1 MFWSITEPTNTIT
14 ESINME
20 GQPINLTKE
29 THLADI
35 YISKIEKSK
44 FNAMLIEFERLK
56 NVYTE
61 GNDIDQLCISTSWLI
76 SKKYQ
81 TPKYQWKQDCVP
93 EALKILRILSRITA
107 L

>member
-1 MFWSITEPTNTIT
+1 
-14 ESINME
+14 ME

-29 THLADI
+29 THLTDI

-61 GNDIDQLCISTSWLI
+61 GNDIDQLCISTS
-76 SKKYQ
+76 
-81 TPKYQWKQDCVP
+81 
-93 EALKILRILSRITA
+93 
-107 L
+107 